1 LRIWCITGAFLV
13 HLWCDFGVN
22 LVQKQFPLG
31 EVSVEQDDEPT
42 EISMQPKLDEGLTEE
57 KPLSQVATEVTDGSQ
72 VVQGS
77 GNETSGGDEEGT
89 PEGVLEES
97 QMTPQVTKSQ
107 LSQTAAKDAGI
118 KITAEKI
125 RELQAHMEEILH
137 RSKLLGQSHQF
148 ANWSKL
154 LNPDATIKPRKGI
167 GENVDVSSQVELD
180 VVEETVS
187 QKPNRDARYVSE
199 LVEREKD
206 KDLCGALK
214 KEILDI
220 LADNPM
226 IEQYEVV
233 FLYDHSQISRYHASA
248 IYQRLAAI
256 KNSKDIFLILRS
268 PGGEVEPAYLISKMC
283 NRYKR
288 SKFVVG
294 IPADAKSAATLLS
307 LGADELHMGAM
318 SELGPIDP
326 QINDFPALAFSGA
339 LERITKLAH
348 EYPGAATMLSQYLI
362 GSSLDV
368 RALGHYERITESA
381 TQYAL
386 RLLKSK
392 LTSTDVNIE
401 DVSAL
406 AAHFT
411 NHYKDHNFVIDMDE
425 ACELFGAVGGD
436 VVKAD
441 TDLYKTCHEVHRF
454 IDLFHQVCAVK
465 NINKRLIV
473 IGDSFVLRSMDK

>member
-1 LRIWCITGAFLV
+1 MVR
-13 HLWCDFGVN
+13 LWCDFGVN
-22 LVQKQFPLG
+22 LVQKQFPLD
-31 EVSVEQDDEPT
+31 EVSVAKVDKPT
-42 EISMQPKLDEGLTEE
+42 ESSMRPKLDEGL
-57 KPLSQVATEVTDGSQ
+57 SQQTNISEVADEATDGSPAMR
-72 VVQGS
+72 GS
-77 GNETSGGDEEGT
+77 AHESSGEEEGGT
-89 PEGVLEES
+89 PEGVQENIQITPLVMKSQQSETTEKDEEFRVSAQNIRALLS
-97 QMTPQVTKSQ
+97 QVEEIANRTKS
-107 LSQTAAKDAGI
+107 LAASY
-118 KITAEKI
+118 T
-125 RELQAHMEEILH
+125 
-137 RSKLLGQSHQF
+137 HQF
-148 ANWSKL
+148 GGGSKHFG
-154 LNPDATIKPRKGI
+154 PEATVKPRKSTI
-167 GENVDVSSQVELD
+167 GENADISGQVESY
-180 VVEETVS
+180 VVEETSS
-187 QKPNRDARYVSE
+187 QKPNRDARYVAE
-199 LVEREKD
+199 LVDREKN

-220 LADNPM
+220 LQENPG
-226 IEQYEVV
+226 IAQFEVV

-256 KNSKDIFLILRS
+256 KNKKDIFLILRS

-283 NRYKR
+283 NRYKLA
-288 SKFVVG
+288 KFVVG

-348 EYPGAATMLSQYLI
+348 QYPGAATMLSQYLI

-381 TQYAL
+381 TQYAS

-392 LTSTDVNIE
+392 LTSTDVDIE
-401 DVSAL
+401 AVSAL

-425 ACELFGAVGGD
+425 ACELFGALGGD

-441 TDLYKTCHEVHRF
+441 TELYKTCHEVHRF

-465 NINKRLIV
+465 NLDKRLVI
-473 IGDSFVLRSMDK
+473 IGDSFVLRSVAK

>member
-1 LRIWCITGAFLV
+1 VV
-13 HLWCDFGVN
+13 HLWCDSGVN

-31 EVSVEQDDEPT
+31 EVSVAKDDKPT
-42 EISMQPKLDEGLTEE
+42 ESGMQPKQDEVAAQQTE
-57 KPLSQVATEVTDGSQ
+57 SSEVTDGSLAGYESAHESN
-72 VVQGS
+72 VEADGE
-77 GNETSGGDEEGT
+77 GREEIQILPSDAKPQPSEATVKG
-89 PEGVLEES
+89 EGPRVSAKNLKVLLAQIAQLEEYANRAKLPANLHALQHS
-97 QMTPQVTKSQ
+97 NWATLFNTEAAVKPKKAISENAD
-107 LSQTAAKDAGI
+107 TA
-118 KITAEKI
+118 
-125 RELQAHMEEILH
+125 
-137 RSKLLGQSHQF
+137 
-148 ANWSKL
+148 
-154 LNPDATIKPRKGI
+154 
-167 GENVDVSSQVELD
+167 VQVEAEL
-180 VVEETVS
+180 VEETIS
-187 QKPNRDARYVSE
+187 QKPNRDVKYVAE
-199 LVEREKD
+199 LVEREKN

-214 KEILDI
+214 KEILEI
-220 LADNPM
+220 LEENPG
-226 IEQYEVV
+226 IAQYEVI

-248 IYQRLAAI
+248 IYQKLAAI
-256 KNSKDIFLILRS
+256 KSPKDIFLILRS

-283 NRYKR
+283 NRYKLA
-288 SKFVVG
+288 KFVVG

-348 EYPGAATMLSQYLI
+348 QYPGAATMLSQYLI

-381 TQYAL
+381 TQYAS

-392 LTSTDVNIE
+392 VTSTDINM
-401 DVSAL
+401 DVVSSL

-425 ACELFGAVGGD
+425 ACELFGVLGGD
-436 VVKAD
+436 VVKAN
-441 TDLYKTCHEVHRF
+441 TELYKTCHEVHRF

-465 NINKRLIV
+465 NLDKRLVV
-473 IGDSFVLRSMDK
+473 IGDTFVIRSTAK

>member
-1 LRIWCITGAFLV
+1 
-13 HLWCDFGVN
+13 
-22 LVQKQFPLG
+22 
-31 EVSVEQDDEPT
+31 VSVAQDEEPT
-42 EISMQPKLDEGLTEE
+42 ESSMQPKLDEGLTQQAN
-57 KPLSQVATEVTDGSQ
+57 LSVVSDEVTDGTLS
-72 VVQGS
+72 VQRS
-77 GNETSGGDEEGT
+77 IQESSDEEEEGT
-89 PEGVLEES
+89 SEGVPEEIKGA
-97 QMTPQVTKSQ
+97 PLVAKSQ
-107 LSQTAAKDAGI
+107 PAEPPSKDEEFKVSAK
-118 KITAEKI
+118 KV
-125 RELQAHMEEILH
+125 RELLAQADEIIN
-137 RSKLLGQSHQF
+137 RTKLSGHTQQF
-148 ANWSKL
+148 TTWAKFLS
-154 LNPDATIKPRKGI
+154 PDAAIKPRKAI
-167 GENVDVSSQVELD
+167 GDSADISGQVEPD
-180 VVEETVS
+180 VFEETVG
-187 QKPNRDARYVSE
+187 QKPNRDARYIAD
-199 LVEREKD
+199 LVDREKD

-220 LADNPM
+220 LADNAG
-226 IEQYEVV
+226 IGQYEVI
-233 FLYDHSQISRYHASA
+233 FLYDHNQISRYHASA

-256 KNSKDIFLILRS
+256 KNKKDIFLILRS

-283 NRYKR
+283 NRYKLSR
-288 SKFVVG
+288 FVVG

-339 LERITKLAH
+339 LERITKLAN

-368 RALGHYERITESA
+368 RALGYYERITESA

-401 DVSAL
+401 DVSRL

-425 ACELFGAVGGD
+425 ACELFGELGGD

-465 NINKRLIV
+465 NLNKRLVV
-473 IGDSFVLRSMDK
+473 IGDNFVLRSTDK

>member
-1 LRIWCITGAFLV
+1 MAKV
-13 HLWCDFGVN
+13 DN
-22 LVQKQFPLG
+22 
-31 EVSVEQDDEPT
+31 PT
-42 EISMQPKLDEGLTEE
+42 ESSMQPKLDEGLTQETKSSE
-57 KPLSQVATEVTDGSQ
+57 TTDGSPA
-72 VVQGS
+72 VQESAHESNG
-77 GNETSGGDEEGT
+77 EEGGEGQEEIQIT
-89 PEGVLEES
+89 P
-97 QMTPQVTKSQ
+97 P
-107 LSQTAAKDAGI
+107 AAKAQPSE
-118 KITAEKI
+118 ASEKYEGFKVSEQTI
-125 RELQAHMEEILH
+125 RKLLAQAEEIVN
-137 RSKLLGQSHQF
+137 RSKLVASHANQHG
-148 ANWSKL
+148 NWSKSVNL
-154 LNPDATIKPRKGI
+154 EATVKPRKAI
-167 GENVDVSSQVELD
+167 GESADISGQVESG
-180 VVEETVS
+180 VVEETIS
-187 QKPNRDARYVSE
+187 QKPNRDAKYVAE
-199 LVEREKD
+199 LVGREKD

-220 LADNPM
+220 LEENPGVS
-226 IEQYEVV
+226 QYEVV

-248 IYQRLAAI
+248 IYQKLAAI
-256 KNSKDIFLILRS
+256 KSPKDIFLILRS

-283 NRYKR
+283 NRYKLA
-288 SKFVVG
+288 KFVVG

-339 LERITKLAH
+339 LERITKLADQ
-348 EYPGAATMLSQYLI
+348 YPGAATMLSQYLI

-381 TQYAL
+381 TQYAS

-392 LTSTDVNIE
+392 VTSTDINMDV
-401 DVSAL
+401 VSAL

-425 ACELFGAVGGD
+425 ACELFGVLGGD

-441 TDLYKTCHEVHRF
+441 TELYKTCHEVHRF

-465 NINKRLIV
+465 NLDKRLVV
-473 IGDSFVLRSMDK
+473 IGDTFVLRSTGK

>member
-1 LRIWCITGAFLV
+1 MAKV
-13 HLWCDFGVN
+13 D
-22 LVQKQFPLG
+22 K
-31 EVSVEQDDEPT
+31 PT
-42 EISMQPKLDEGLTEE
+42 ESSMQPKLDEGLTQQAH
-57 KPLSQVATEVTDGSQ
+57 LSEVADEVTDGSL

-77 GNETSGGDEEGT
+77 AHESRGEEGGEGQEEIQIT
-89 PEGVLEES
+89 P
-97 QMTPQVTKSQ
+97 PAAKSQ
-107 LSQTAAKDAGI
+107 PSEATPKYEGLRVSEENFRALLA
-118 KITAEKI
+118 
-125 RELQAHMEEILH
+125 QAEEIVN
-137 RSKLLGQSHQF
+137 RAKLGASHAHQHGS
-148 ANWSKL
+148 WSKPFNL
-154 LNPDATIKPRKGI
+154 ETTVKPRKAI
-167 GENVDVSSQVELD
+167 GENADISGQVESD
-180 VVEETVS
+180 VVEETIS
-187 QKPNRDARYVSE
+187 QKPNRDAKYVAE
-199 LVEREKD
+199 LVGREKD

-220 LADNPM
+220 LAENPG
-226 IEQYEVV
+226 IVQYEVV

-248 IYQRLAAI
+248 IYQKLAAI
-256 KNSKDIFLILRS
+256 KNKKDIFLILRS

-283 NRYKR
+283 NRYKLA
-288 SKFVVG
+288 KFVVG

-339 LERITKLAH
+339 LERITKLAD
-348 EYPGAATMLSQYLI
+348 EYPGAAKMLSQYLI

-368 RALGHYERITESA
+368 RALGYYERITESA
-381 TQYAL
+381 AQYAS

-401 DVSAL
+401 AVSAL

-411 NHYKDHNFVIDMDE
+411 NHYKDHNFVIDIDE
-425 ACELFGAVGGD
+425 ACELFAPLGGD

-441 TDLYKTCHEVHRF
+441 TELYKTCHEVHRF

-465 NINKRLIV
+465 NLDKRLVV
-473 IGDSFVLRSMDK
+473 IGDSFVLRSTAK

>member
-1 LRIWCITGAFLV
+1 MAQV
-13 HLWCDFGVN
+13 D
-22 LVQKQFPLG
+22 K
-31 EVSVEQDDEPT
+31 PT
-42 EISMQPKLDEGLTEE
+42 ENSMQPKQDAGLTEQTE
-57 KPLSQVATEVTDGSQ
+57 LGEATREATEGPLTAQ
-72 VVQGS
+72 VNVSESSGEGDAGTFEGMGDDVQANPTIAKS
-77 GNETSGGDEEGT
+77 NPSETNSKEEDFR
-89 PEGVLEES
+89 VLARNFKS
-97 QMTPQVTKSQ
+97 MMAQINDIVNSTKSV
-107 LSQTAAKDAGI
+107 GVP
-118 KITAEKI
+118 
-125 RELQAHMEEILH
+125 
-137 RSKLLGQSHQF
+137 QSHIL
-148 ANWSKL
+148 NL
-154 LNPDATIKPRKGI
+154 LKHTNFEVSGKPRKSI
-167 GENVDVSSQVELD
+167 SDNSDVSDQLESD
-180 VVEETVS
+180 VMEETLS
-187 QKPNRDARYVSE
+187 IKPHRDAKYVAE

-214 KEILDI
+214 KEIFNI
-220 LADNPM
+220 LEENP
-226 IEQYEVV
+226 EVAQYEVL

-248 IYQRLAAI
+248 IYQKLAAI
-256 KNSKDIFLILRS
+256 KNKKDIFLILRS

-283 NRYKR
+283 NRYKLA
-288 SKFVVG
+288 KFVVG

-307 LGADELHMGAM
+307 LGADEIHMGAM

-348 EYPGAATMLSQYLI
+348 QYPGAATMLSQYLI

-392 LTSTDVNIE
+392 LTSTDVDME
-401 DVSAL
+401 AVSAL

-425 ACELFGAVGGD
+425 ACELFERIGGD

-441 TDLYKTCHEVHRF
+441 TELYKAGHEVHRF

-465 NINKRLIV
+465 NLDKRLVV
-473 IGDSFVLRSMDK
+473 IGDSFILRSNTK